1 MPDQTKLME
10 AVNDAARS
18 FNRAVSEA
26 ADAGLLVEV
35 ALEDDPELT
44 TGATPRPMLAVN
56 VRRPGASG
64 R

>member
-1 MPDQTKLME
+1 MPDQTKLAE
-10 AVNDAARS
+10 SVNDAAQR
-18 FNRAVSEA
+18 FNRAVFEA

-44 TGATPRPMLAVN
+44 TGASPRPKLVVN
-56 VRRPGASG
+56 VRRPGESG